1 MPIYRVGI
9 AYTETIRRYH
19 QVLVAAATNDEAE
32 TITRRA
38 FQRDEEVIVQ
48 GKNLGRMQDRC
59 QIIPHQLQ
67 RRNNVLRI
75 LYWYAAA

>member
-19 QVLVAAATNDEAE
+19 QVLVAVATNDEAE
-32 TITRRA
+32 TITRGA

-48 GKNLGRMQDRC
+48 GKHLGRMQEWEHR
-59 QIIPHQLQ
+59 PVSRAGTL
-67 RRNNVLRI
+67 
-75 LYWYAAA
+75 

>member
-9 AYTETIRRYH
+9 AYTETIRRTH

-48 GKNLGRMQDRC
+48 GKNLGRMQEWE
-59 QIIPHQLQ
+59 QPQPTEQ
-67 RRNNVLRI
+67 TVVV
-75 LYWYAAA
+75 AAMTHHEED